1 MSVQINLTESELKTV
16 KTYAAQTGV
25 PIDAYIKQ
33 ALLKYI
39 EEAEEAEDEQ
49 FILKGFEEIRCGK
62 YIDGRTFIDEL
73 TNKYDN
79 L

>member
-16 KTYAAQTGV
+16 KSYAAQTGI

-39 EEAEEAEDEQ
+39 EETEEAEDEQ
-49 FILKGFEEIRCGK
+49 FILKGFEEIRRGEG
-62 YIDGRTFIDEL
+62 IDGQPFIGEL
-73 TNKYDN
+73 MNKYDS